1 MSSSLFRTPPGSA
14 ASPEAAELRSIID
27 NLTDAYYRTDIDGRI
42 LLASRSV
49 EALSGYRL
57 EEIIGRNITEF
68 YLDPAAR
75 TAFLQALADNGGQVQ
90 GYEAGL
96 RRKDSTELWVAT
108 SAHFIYDD
116 TGKVA
121 GIEGTVRDITE
132 RHQVEAA
139 LRESQQRYKAL
150 FDNAT
155 DSILLTRDDHFID
168 CNPKTLEVFGCTR
181 EQVIGC
187 DPARFSP
194 EFQPDGGRSEEISRE
209 RMAAALAGTTQRF
222 EWQHQRLDGSLFDA
236 EVTLNRVDIE
246 GQPHLIG
253 MVHDITRR
261 KQIERDLQL
270 SRRNLAEAQ
279 RIAHVGSWECDI
291 ATEQMNWSDEMF
303 RIHGLKPGSRAPG
316 YALLAELI
324 HPEDWPGVEE
334 AINAA
339 VRGESHLDSEYRIQ
353 RPSGEVRYVY
363 ARGELV
369 RDLQGQPAQMVG
381 TMQDVT
387 EHIHSLAAL
396 RSSEERFR
404 DLAENINEV
413 FWLVSPDWLQVHYI
427 SPAYAAVWGAST
439 DSLYASPMS
448 WADRIHGDDR
458 DSIRAFMD
466 SIDLDQEEIGFP
478 EFRIIRPDGGIR
490 WISTRAYPVR
500 DQEGRPVRVAGIAED
515 ITERRQAEEQL
526 RQSAVAFDNT
536 AEGILILDT
545 ERRILAANRAFTEL
559 TGYSEDGIRLQTPEQ
574 LGPAL
579 DTAPGNGVDWQAVK
593 QARRWQGEALLRRAN
608 GELFPAWLTVS
619 MVLDSNNQ
627 PANYVYIFSDITT
640 IKRSQEKLDHL
651 AHHDPLTDLP
661 NRLLL
666 SARLEHAIQ
675 HARREHHQIG
685 VLFIDLDR
693 FKNINDSLGHSMGD
707 EILMESAR
715 RLRGL
720 LRDEDTVARLGGDEF
735 IVILDQVRHSQ
746 DVIALAGRIMELF
759 RQPFVSG
766 MHTLHV
772 TASIGISIYPEDG
785 RDTDTLIKNADA
797 AMYRAKGQG
806 RDNFQFYTQELTNTA
821 FERILLETSLRRALD
836 EEDLVLHY
844 QPQISLID
852 GRIIGAEALIRWNH
866 PDMGLIPP
874 NRFIPLAEESG
885 LIVPIGNWVLEAA
898 CEQARYWQDI
908 GLPLEKIAVN
918 ISGVQILRSN
928 ILEAVKRAL
937 NYSRLDAQSL
947 ELEITES
954 TLMHEGGQA
963 IASLESL
970 RTIGVEL
977 AIDDFGTG
985 YSSLSYLK
993 RLPIDRLKIDRA
1005 FIHEAAVDNNDAAII
1020 RAIIAMG
1027 HSLQLKIVA
1036 EGVETEQQS
1045 RFLQELGC
1053 DVAQGYYYGRPVPA
1067 DEFARLF
1074 SPSTDDRREES

>member
-1 MSSSLFRTPPGSA
+1 MSSSLFRTLTGSA
-14 ASPEAAELRSIID
+14 AMPEAAELRSIID
-27 NLTDAYYRTDIDGRI
+27 NLTDAYYRTDREGRI
-42 LLASRSV
+42 LLASRSI

-57 EEIIGRNITEF
+57 EEVIGRNISEF

-75 TAFLQALADNGGQVQ
+75 ADFLQALTDNDGQIQ

-96 RRKDSTELWVAT
+96 RRKDGTELWVST
-108 SAHFIYDD
+108 NAHFLYDE
-116 TGKVA
+116 A
-121 GIEGTVRDITE
+121 GETVGVEGTVRDITE
-132 RHQVEAA
+132 RHQVETA

-150 FDNAT
+150 FDSAG
-155 DSILLTRDDHFID
+155 DAIFLMRDDRFID
-168 CNPKTLEVFGCTR
+168 CNPMTLEMFGCSR
-181 EQVIGC
+181 DQVIGQ
-187 DPARFSP
+187 PPHRFSP
-194 EFQPDGGRSEEISRE
+194 EHQPDGRPSRE
-209 RMAAALAGTTQRF
+209 KALKKIEAAFAGTPQNFDWTHLRS
-222 EWQHQRLDGSLFDA
+222 DGTPFDA
-236 EVTLNRVDIE
+236 EVTLNRVDLN
-246 GQPHLIG
+246 GTPHLLAS
-253 MVHDITRR
+253 VRDVTERR
-261 KQIERDLQL
+261 QMENALEA

-279 RIAHVGSWECDI
+279 RIAHLGSWDCDL
-291 ATEQMNWSDEMF
+291 ASEVMEWSDEMF
-303 RIHGLKPGSRAPG
+303 RIHGLEPGSRIPD
-316 YALLAELI
+316 YALLAERV
-324 HPEDWPGVEE
+324 HPEDWPGVRES
-334 AINAA
+334 IDAA
-339 VRGESHLDSEYRIQ
+339 LRGEASLDSEFRIQ
-353 RPSGEVRYVY
+353 RPSGEVRYVH
-363 ARGELV
+363 ARGELT
-369 RDLQGQPAQMVG
+369 RDGQGIPAQMVG
-381 TMQDVT
+381 TIQDITDHVQ
-387 EHIHSLAAL
+387 SLAAL

-413 FWLVSPDWLQVHYI
+413 FWLGSPDWQQIHYI
-427 SPAYAAVWGAST
+427 SPAYEKVWGEST
-439 DSLYASPMS
+439 DSLYANPMS
-448 WADRIHGDDR
+448 WAARIHADDR
-458 DSIRAFMD
+458 EAILAFIDSVGLER
-466 SIDLDQEEIGFP
+466 EEINLP
-478 EFRIIRPDGGIR
+478 EFRLLHPDGQVR
-490 WISTRAYPVR
+490 WISARAYPVR
-500 DQEGRPVRVAGIAED
+500 DQNGKPVRIAGIAED

-545 ERRILAANRAFTEL
+545 KRRIVAANRAFTEM
-559 TGYSEDGIRLQTPEQ
+559 TGYNEDGIRLQTVEQ
-574 LGPAL
+574 LEPAL
-579 DTAPGNGVDWQAVK
+579 EPAPDNGVDWAVVE

-619 MVLDSNNQ
+619 MVLDNNSL

-666 SARLEHAIQ
+666 NARLEHAIQ
-675 HARREHHQIG
+675 HARREHHKIG
-685 VLFIDLDR
+685 ILFIDLDR

-707 EILMESAR
+707 EILTESAR

-746 DVIALAGRIMELF
+746 DVITLASRIMELF
-759 RQPFVSG
+759 RQPFISG
-766 MHTLHV
+766 LHTLHV
-772 TASIGISIYPEDG
+772 TASIGVSIYPEDG

-874 NRFIPLAEESG
+874 ERFIPLAEESG
-885 LIVPIGNWVLEAA
+885 LIVPIGNWVLQTA

-918 ISGVQILRSN
+918 VSGIQVLRSN

-937 NYSRLDAQSL
+937 NYSRLDAQCL

-970 RTIGVEL
+970 RTTGVEL

-1005 FIHEAAVDNNDAAII
+1005 FIHEAAVDTNDAAIV

-1036 EGVETEQQS
+1036 EGVETAQQNQ
-1045 RFLQELGC
+1045 FLQELGC
-1053 DVAQGYYYGRPVPA
+1053 DLAQGYYYGRPVTA
-1067 DEFARLF
+1067 EEFVRLF
-1074 SPSTDDRREES
+1074 SPSLNE